1 MAYATKAPRDGKRA
15 PALESVLVKL
25 QKAERRGRMIELSLP
40 YPPSKNALR
49 GYGRG
54 RVYRTDKYAD
64 WLKVAGNMVMAARCG
79 GITGRYKL
87 TIMALRPD
95 NRKRDL
101 GNLLEATED
110 LLKSVGVIEDDSLS
124 EMICLRWVTNGSPFT
139 VRVEPAGVE

>member
-1 MAYATKAPRDGKRA
+1 
-15 PALESVLVKL
+15 
-25 QKAERRGRMIELSLP
+25 MIELHLP
-40 YPPSKNALR
+40 MPPSKNTLR
-49 GYGRG
+49 GYGKG

-64 WLKVAGNMVMAARCG
+64 WLNVAGKMVMAERCG
-79 GITGRYKL
+79 GVPGPYKL
-87 TIMALRPD
+87 TILALRPD
-95 NRKRDL
+95 KRKRDL